1 MKTLP
6 VALILTLFVAPFGAG
21 AADEMHH
28 HQGMTPAQKSY
39 QQGMAA
45 MHENMMKGLEAKD
58 ADVAFAQGMIAHHQG
73 AIEMAK
79 TELQY
84 GKDPEMRKLA
94 EQIIAAQQPEI
105 DRMQAWL
112 KKSGK

>member
-1 MKTLP
+1 MGTWAAGEAHQHQ
-6 VALILTLFVAPFGAG
+6 ALSPAQQSYQHGMM
-21 AADEMHH
+21 EMHDRMM
-28 HQGMTPAQKSY
+28 QGLKAQ
-39 QQGMAA
+39 
-45 MHENMMKGLEAKD
+45 D

-84 GKDPEMRKLA
+84 GKDPDMRKLA

-105 DRMQAWL
+105 DRMQVWL
-112 KKSGK
+112 KQQQQ

>member
-1 MKTLP
+1 MKILP
-6 VALILTLFVAPFGAG
+6 VTLILSLFAASFGVR

-28 HQGMTPAQKSY
+28 HEAITPAQKSY
-39 QQGMAA
+39 QQGMTS
-45 MHENMMKGLEAKD
+45 MHEKMMKGLQEQD

-73 AIEMAK
+73 AIAMAK

>member
-1 MKTLP
+1 MKTLFAAIIFSLLASSSGAWAAEETHQHQ
-6 VALILTLFVAPFGAG
+6 ALS
-21 AADEMHH
+21 
-28 HQGMTPAQKSY
+28 PAQQSY
-39 QQGMAA
+39 QQGMTE
-45 MHENMMKGLEAKD
+45 MHDRMMQGLKAQD

-73 AIEMAK
+73 AIAMAK

-84 GKDPEMRKLA
+84 GKDPAMRKLA

-112 KKSGK
+112 KQQQP